1 MTAAQCM
8 SYTGFQVFWL
18 FIPSVVLFDGI
29 FYSTVKTLKSKK
41 VEYVFYVDTVYI
53 KTLTSHEVIVFTGES
68 WNLTCRPVHQQ
79 SVSVCT
85 CPWLVGSGNIYCPWA
100 GWWQKPEREEEG
112 GKNETCWIYSM
123 YLESVSNFH
132 KFQPFNP
139 TLPKNTPKQ
148 PRTHEDLMLGPQ

>member
-68 WNLTCRPVHQQ
+68 
-79 SVSVCT
+79 
-85 CPWLVGSGNIYCPWA
+85 
-100 GWWQKPEREEEG
+100 
-112 GKNETCWIYSM
+112 
-123 YLESVSNFH
+123 
-132 KFQPFNP
+132 
-139 TLPKNTPKQ
+139 
-148 PRTHEDLMLGPQ
+148 

>member
-1 MTAAQCM
+1 M

-68 WNLTCRPVHQQ
+68 
-79 SVSVCT
+79 
-85 CPWLVGSGNIYCPWA
+85 
-100 GWWQKPEREEEG
+100 
-112 GKNETCWIYSM
+112 
-123 YLESVSNFH
+123 
-132 KFQPFNP
+132 
-139 TLPKNTPKQ
+139 
-148 PRTHEDLMLGPQ
+148 